1 MPTASAQILLLGTLD
16 SPAMAALRHQGAQVR
31 SSCHLSEADRLLQT
45 RRADLLLV
53 DLFLPEMDGLSALR
67 DLGRRHASLAPS
79 ILMTPAS
86 TGDRPG
92 ACGIDIRAWVS
103 KPLIVQTL
111 LEQVRSVLAATH
123 APILPPEQ
131 EPPNAPCT
139 AMDARIGLH
148 AEHLPADPQDV
159 QARINLNQPIRA
171 ARRDFLRA
179 YMQFKLDKA
188 DGCVR
193 KAARDAKLD
202 YSAFYRQ
209 CQDLDLRYGTRA
221 RPTQTQIQ
229 TQPNPADC
237 NGSPPPLPLKDR
249 PC

>member
-1 MPTASAQILLLGTLD
+1 MPTASAQILVVGTID
-16 SPAMAALRHQGAQVR
+16 SPAMAALLHHGAQVR
-31 SSCHLSEADRLLQT
+31 TSCHLSEADRLLQT

-67 DLGRRHASLAPS
+67 DLGRRHAWLAPS
-79 ILMTPAS
+79 ILMTPAFTS
-86 TGDRPG
+86 DRPG
-92 ACGIDIRAWVS
+92 TSGIDIRAWVS

-111 LEQVRSVLAATH
+111 LEQVRSVLTATH
-123 APILPPEQ
+123 APVPPPEQ
-131 EPPNAPCT
+131 EPPNAPC
-139 AMDARIGLH
+139 AEVDARMGLQ
-148 AEHLPADPQDV
+148 AEHLPADPPDV

-188 DGCVR
+188 GGCVR
-193 KAARDAKLD
+193 KAAQAAKLD

-209 CQDLDLRYGTRA
+209 CQDLELRYGTRA
-221 RPTQTQIQ
+221 RPIPTK
-229 TQPNPADC
+229 PSPGDC
-237 NGSPPPLPLKDR
+237 NGSPPSLPLKDR